1 MTTLVWAYKPL
12 QELQG
17 QTGFVECDE
26 DVAKDLI
33 ASGEAQDLN
42 VGGFHL
48 KEIESTEYATK
59 DMAPAK
65 RRTASKARSDDSEE

>member
-65 RRTASKARSDDSEE
+65 RRTTKARSDDSEE

>member
-26 DVAKDLI
+26 ALAKDLI
-33 ASGEAQDLN
+33 DSGEAQDLS

-48 KEIESTEYATK
+48 KEIESAEYATK
-59 DMAPAK
+59 EMTPAK
-65 RRTASKARSDDSEE
+65 RRAAKSKSVDDKE

>member
-42 VGGFHL
+42 VGGFYL

-59 DMAPAK
+59 DMAPAR
-65 RRTASKARSDDSEE
+65 RRTTKAKASEGEE

>member
-48 KEIESTEYATK
+48 KEI
-59 DMAPAK
+59 
-65 RRTASKARSDDSEE
+65 

>member
-48 KEIESTEYATK
+48 KEIESTEYATQ
-59 DMAPAK
+59 DMAPAR
-65 RRTASKARSDDSEE
+65 RRTTKARVSEGEE